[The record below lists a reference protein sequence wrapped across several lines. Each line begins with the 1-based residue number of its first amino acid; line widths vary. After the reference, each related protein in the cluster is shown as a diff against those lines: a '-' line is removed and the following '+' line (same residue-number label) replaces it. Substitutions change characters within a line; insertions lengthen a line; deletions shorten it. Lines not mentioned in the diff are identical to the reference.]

1 MLPNYTLKFPQQK
14 VSGTIKSK
22 AEWYTNCIDYVIDTG
37 LAMNDRTEDEVKL
50 RILRGDIP
58 NSFYKKTLNP
68 YNATNEK
75 YQRFPATMRNLDI
88 MSDIIRRYVSE
99 YFKGVHEFIVGANN
113 PDIVINKN
121 AKLKEKIGELAQQA
135 FQQEFEKAYQ
145 QAVQQAQQQG
155 QDPSTINPQDSMPD
169 PEQFIKDF
177 NEKYIDDES
186 KQGQDMLDYIRSITQ
201 DNIIYLSAFF
211 NFVSLGE
218 CYSYCDIRGSKIV
231 KENVPVL
238 EAYPI
243 PNGNYFVED
252 HDMFARKMMLSYQQ
266 IMDMFEDN
274 LDDKDKAFLETY
286 YSQQS
291 AHGGITRLTYN
302 QYFETYPDV
311 CEKFNKEERELF
323 KRDPINVY
331 DVNTNLYEVWHV
343 VWRGEA
349 KRGILTY
356 INELGLTTTRVV
368 DEGYTLNKE
377 AGDISIEWTYE
388 PQVYEGYRI
397 GTRYTAI
404 YPIKAR
410 PIAFN
415 REGKLPYNGIM
426 EVLPMMG
433 KFSIIKLITPYQIMR
448 NIFAYHREMVIAKNK
463 MLILLLPESLIAS
476 NTEDKIYKMA
486 ADGVLLVDDIEDAN
500 SQKMANIRLLNANL
514 GSYITELTNL
524 MEATKLEA
532 REMVDMNVQRYGDI
546 AQSAGA
552 ATTQEAIT
560 RSSMGMVILVQMFDE
575 FRKADYNRDLD
586 YCKLAYIDG
595 LDTSY
600 WNELGQK
607 KYISLDVDTF
617 INSDYSTTVRNDSK
631 ELDKVQQLRQWAFS
645 AAQNGDLDMALAAIT
660 GDNVSQ
666 IKATVQKFTEL
677 KRQHEEQMQ
686 QTEQMLKQEE
696 IQNKLREIEAKGEQ
710 DRLTEQLKYQ
720 YELQLKYIDVDMSL
734 LGQEGAD
741 DGSEKRLAA
750 LAEQNKTNIEQQKLQ
765 LAREQMYADSYSKAA
780 DRQVKREDIK
790 TKLQIAKTNKNRY
803 DKIK

>member
-1 MLPNYTLKFPQQK
+1 MQPNYTLKFPQQK
-14 VSGTIKSK
+14 VSGAIKSK

-169 PEQFIKDF
+169 PEQFVKDF

-186 KQGQDMLDYIRSITQ
+186 KQGQDMLDYIRAITQ
-201 DNIIYLSAFF
+201 DNIVYLSAFF

-218 CYSYCDIRGSKIV
+218 CFSYCDIRGSKIV
-231 KENVPVL
+231 KENIPVL

-286 YSQQS
+286 YSQQA

-311 CEKFNKEERELF
+311 CEKFSKEERELF
-323 KRDPINVY
+323 KHDPINVHE
-331 DVNTNLYEVWHV
+331 VNTNLYEVWHV

-356 INELGLTTTRVV
+356 VNELGLTTTRVV
-368 DEGYTLNKE
+368 DEGYSLNKE
-377 AGDISIEWTYE
+377 MGDIDIEWAYE

-410 PIAFN
+410 PIPFN
-415 REGKLPYNGIM
+415 RNGKLPYNGIM

-486 ADGVLLVDDIEDAN
+486 ADGVLIVDDTEDAN
-500 SQKMANIRLLNANL
+500 SQKMANIRLLNASL

-524 MEATKLEA
+524 MDATKLEA
-532 REMVDMNVQRYGDI
+532 REMVDMNMQRYGDI
-546 AQSAGA
+546 AQSAGSA
-552 ATTQEAIT
+552 VTQEAIS

-666 IKATVQKFTEL
+666 IKATVQKFNDI

-734 LGQEGAD
+734 FGQEGVD
-741 DGSEKRLAA
+741 NGSEKRLTA
-750 LAEQNKTNIEQQKLQ
+750 LAEQNKANLEQQKLQ

-780 DRQVKREDIK
+780 DRQVKREDIR
-790 TKLQIAKTNKNRY
+790 TKLQIAKTNKNKY
-803 DKIK
+803 DK

>member
-1 MLPNYTLKFPQQK
+1 MLLNYTLKFPQQK
-14 VSGTIKSK
+14 VSGAIKSK

-37 LAMNDRTEDEVKL
+37 LAINDRTEDELKL

-75 YQRFPATMRNLDI
+75 YQRFPATMRNFDI

-155 QDPSTINPQDSMPD
+155 QDLNTINPQDSMPD

-186 KQGQDMLDYIRSITQ
+186 KQGQDMLDYIRAITQ
-201 DNIIYLSAFF
+201 DNIVYLSAFF

-218 CYSYCDIRGSKIV
+218 CFSYCDVRGSKIV
-231 KENVPVL
+231 KENIPVL

-274 LDDKDKAFLETY
+274 LSDKDKAFLETY

-291 AHGGITRLTYN
+291 AHGGITKLTYN

-356 INELGLTTTRVV
+356 VNELGLTTTRVV
-368 DEGYTLNKE
+368 DEDYKLNKE
-377 AGDISIEWTYE
+377 MGDIDIEWAYE

-415 REGKLPYNGIM
+415 RDGKLPYNGIM

-486 ADGVLLVDDIEDAN
+486 ADGVLIVDDTEDAN

-524 MEATKLEA
+524 MDATKLEA

-560 RSSMGMVILVQMFDE
+560 RSSMGMVVLVQMFDE

-607 KYISLDVDTF
+607 KYISLDVNSF

-666 IKATVQKFTEL
+666 IKATVQQFTEL

-686 QTEQMLKQEE
+686 QAEQMLKQEE

-765 LAREQMYADSYSKAA
+765 LAREQMYANSYSQAA

-790 TKLQIAKTNKNRY
+790 TKLQIAKTNKNKY
-803 DKIK
+803 DK

>member
-155 QDPSTINPQDSMPD
+155 QDPSTINPQDNMPD

-218 CYSYCDIRGSKIV
+218 CYSYCDVRGSKIV

-356 INELGLTTTRVV
+356 INELGLTTTRIV

-426 EVLPMMG
+426 EILPMMG

-486 ADGVLLVDDIEDAN
+486 ADGVLLVDDTEDAN

-677 KRQHEEQMQ
+677 KRKHEEQMQ

-734 LGQEGAD
+734 LGQEGTD

-790 TKLQIAKTNKNRY
+790 TKLQIAKTNKNKY
-803 DKIK
+803 DK